1 MTGAKGSD
9 DHHHV
14 ARASHRDRCAI
25 TGIGA
30 HRVLHG
36 TRRERPRRWR
46 SAASRAAIADA
57 GLRPA
62 DIDGIV
68 RNDMDLV
75 THNALADALGIPD
88 LTYWGDRRAR
98 AARRRR
104 R

>member
-1 MTGAKGSD
+1 MSTTD
-9 DHHHV
+9 V
-14 ARASHRDRCAI
+14 ARRGHRDRCAI

-30 HRVLHG
+30 HDVLASDSG
-36 TRRERPRRWR
+36 VSDLTLAL
-46 SAASRAAIADA
+46 AAGRAAIADA

-75 THNALADALGIPD
+75 THNALADGARHPRPARTGASAGP
-88 LTYWGDRRAR
+88 GD
-98 AARRRR
+98 RRRR